1 MTTSTWKRISSRLR
15 GFGAYLH
22 PALHAASLT
31 IFAFAGVVGAV
42 AFLVLVPQGREILL
56 EFDHKTLL
64 GAGDEA
70 FALPQLAALVISVV
84 ALGAAAWY
92 TSRLVLD
99 VSFDRGVTPSP
110 QATRFA
116 SWLSIWWPRV
126 LGGVAV
132 LPIAFAYAWTL
143 GQKPPPDGFLDK
155 WLPVVWL
162 LGAQWAMGEIVLNRA
177 RLGKGVLR
185 SWVLWTLISL
195 FLVADQQLWHKFL
208 FDFTPIGLRVAWL
221 AAGAL
226 VMLLIMMFSRSAQL
240 VRVALMLYAAA
251 ALAFLIF
258 AQPDFAVAAVLLL
271 AGNGL
276 LLFIVRRR
284 EGFHAGPTSAQLDAR
299 TSKRLQGKSWFAVV
313 ISLMLSFLLTLLFIW
328 DPTRFG
334 GVLGAPA
341 IVALALAS
349 WVIFGSFV
357 VVLFP
362 RSRGWPALTLLPL
375 IVFVLAGPFNDNH
388 AIRGHQILET
398 DERPTPTQH
407 FTDWVRADP
416 LRSAGDVYV
425 VAAAGGG
432 LRAAYWAAA
441 ILSELDDASCG
452 RFGRRAFA
460 LSGVSGGSLGAA
472 VFVAMLADRGASV
485 RCGPDGRTAEDQQLR
500 PRVSRVLNGDFLS
513 PALASML
520 FPDGIQRFVPYPYLS
535 RDRAWALETSWE
547 KAWTRA
553 FGNTRFSQPFLA
565 LHAGDA
571 RLPSLVLNSTVV
583 EDGKRIVASNLKF
596 HPLAGL
602 DLFEDMPTADMA
614 LSTAVHNSARF
625 TYVSPAGSL
634 YKGGYLFGRVVDG
647 GYFENSGAASLREL
661 IATLAPDQQSRIHSI
676 ILTNDATDIR
686 WCNRARP
693 GLIPRIE
700 PALSEL
706 SAPLEALLDTRE
718 ARGSLSELELIRMM
732 GAGPPECSRR
742 ISEFALGDAP
752 SDVAAG
758 IPVLQSPLGWFLS
771 GESQHHIE
779 AIAAAY
785 ARAQPLGK

>member
-1 MTTSTWKRISSRLR
+1 MTASTWKRISSRLR
-15 GFGAYLH
+15 NFGAYLH

-70 FALPQLAALVISVV
+70 FALPQLTALVISVV
-84 ALGAAAWY
+84 ALGSAAWY

-99 VSFDRGVTPSP
+99 ASFDRGLASSP
-110 QATRFA
+110 KAARFGN
-116 SWLSIWWPRV
+116 WLSIWWPRV
-126 LGGVAV
+126 LGAAAV

-155 WLPVVWL
+155 WFPVVWL
-162 LGAQWAMGEIVLNRA
+162 LGAQWAVGEIVLNRPH
-177 RLGKGVLR
+177 LGKGLLR

-195 FLVADQQLWHKFL
+195 FLVADQRLWHKFL
-208 FDFTPIGLRVAWL
+208 FDFAPVERRVIWL

-226 VMLLIMMFSRSAQL
+226 LMFLIMMFSRSARL
-240 VRVALMLYAAA
+240 VRIALMLYAAA

-258 AQPDFAVAAVLLL
+258 AQPDFAVAVVLFL
-271 AGNGL
+271 AGNAL

-284 EGFHAGPTSAQLDAR
+284 EWFSAGRASGRPDAKTSV
-299 TSKRLQGKSWFAVV
+299 RLQRKSWLAVV
-313 ISLMLSFLLTLLFIW
+313 ISLSLSFLLMLLFIW

-334 GVLGAPA
+334 GILGAPA

-357 VVLFP
+357 LVLFP
-362 RSRGWPALTLLPL
+362 KSRGWPALTLLPL
-375 IVFVLAGPFNDNH
+375 LGFLFAGPFNDNH
-388 AIRGHQILET
+388 AIRGRRILET

-407 FTDWVRADP
+407 FADWVRADP
-416 LRSAGDVYV
+416 LRSDGEVYV

-452 RFGRRAFA
+452 RFGRRTFV

-500 PRVSRVLNGDFLS
+500 PRVSQVLSGDFLS

-520 FPDGIQRFVPYPYLS
+520 FPDAIQRFVPYPYLS

-553 FGNTRFSQPFLA
+553 FGTTRFSQPFLA
-565 LHAGDA
+565 LHAGDT

-596 HPLAGL
+596 HPLAGF
-602 DLFEDMPTADMA
+602 DLFDGMPTADIA

-634 YKGGYLFGRVVDG
+634 YRGGSLFGRVVDG

-661 IATLAPDQQSRIHSI
+661 IGTLASDQQQRIHSI
-676 ILTNDATDIR
+676 ILTNDATNIR
-686 WCNRARP
+686 WCNRERP
-693 GLIPRIE
+693 GMIPRIE
-700 PALSEL
+700 PALSEM
-706 SAPLEALLDTRE
+706 SAPLEAMLDTRE
-718 ARGSLSELELIRMM
+718 ARGSLSELELIRAM

-742 ISEFALGDAP
+742 ISEFALEDAP
-752 SDVAAG
+752 GEVAVG
-758 IPVLQSPLGWFLS
+758 IPVRQSPLGWFLS

-785 ARAQPLGK
+785 ARAQPLGR